1 MDQKRDTDRFAA
13 IFEVTHA
20 DVVRFA
26 QRRTAPERGEDIAAE
41 AFLVAWRRVAEL
53 PRDLDSARAWLFGI
67 ARNVLLN
74 ELRSQRRAD
83 ALAVRLADV
92 AASGGPVSDAAE
104 AVASRLDLAQA
115 WGRLTDAES
124 EVLGLAVFERLTAEQ
139 SAAVLGT
146 TAGAYR
152 VRLSRARAA
161 LRRHLAGAAA
171 EPDLREALR

>member
-1 MDQKRDTDRFAA
+1 M
-13 IFEVTHA
+13 
-20 DVVRFA
+20 
-26 QRRTAPERGEDIAAE
+26 
-41 AFLVAWRRVAEL
+41 
-53 PRDLDSARAWLFGI
+53 
-67 ARNVLLN
+67 
-74 ELRSQRRAD
+74 
-83 ALAVRLADV
+83 
-92 AASGGPVSDAAE
+92 
-104 AVASRLDLAQA
+104 ASRLDLAQV